1 MPDNSLLRRFTL
13 ATVTLL
19 VAGLT
24 ACSPPPELE
33 PLARSA
39 GDINERGGALVI
51 DGEEIASPHLW
62 AQAKSEGT
70 VTLYSGYTQDT
81 EAEVLKQ
88 FKADTGLKI
97 KLVRLTSNRLYERLT
112 AEFSAGQLDADVIR
126 ISDPGF
132 VQKLSAR
139 GLFQPYQP
147 STADHLQNEVD
158 FDGGNYYRTFNPVYT
173 FGYNRAIV
181 DPADV
186 PTTWNDLL
194 NGHFAHKL
202 GIAQVGSGGSAL
214 ALTRF
219 QREVLGDGYLRS
231 YAGQARVFDS
241 IGAQLDALARGEI
254 NAGTVVVSGVN
265 IANRENAP
273 VTFVIPDEGIT
284 SYDYYTGVAST
295 ATHLAAAQ
303 VFMNWNLSKRGQQV
317 FSDIGEYPVRTDV
330 DAPNIRG
337 IQLPAFDDPK
347 VHRIGQSDSIRNA
360 PGDQK
365 VWNSIF
371 GYNE

>member
-1 MPDNSLLRRFTL
+1 MPINSVIRRLTL
-13 ATVTLL
+13 AVTALL
-19 VAGLT
+19 IAALT
-24 ACSPPPELE
+24 ACSPPPELA

-39 GDINERGGALVI
+39 GDISERGGALYI
-51 DGEEIASPHLW
+51 DGEQIASPELW

-70 VTLYSGYTQDT
+70 ITLYSGYTQDT
-81 EAEVLKQ
+81 EAEVLNQ

-97 KLVRLTSNRLYERLT
+97 KLIRLTSNRLYERLT
-112 AEFSAGQLDADVIR
+112 AEFSAGQLNADVIR

-132 VQKLSAR
+132 VQKLNER

-147 STADHLQNEVD
+147 PTATNLQDDVV
-158 FDGGNYYRTFNPVYT
+158 FDEGNYFRTFNPVYT
-173 FGYNRAIV
+173 FGYNRAV
-181 DPADV
+181 VHPQDA
-186 PTTWNDLL
+186 PTSWNDLL
-194 NGHFAHKL
+194 DGHFSHKL

-219 QREVLGDGYLRS
+219 QREVLGDDYLRS
-231 YAGQARVFDS
+231 YATESRVFDS

-273 VTFVIPDEGIT
+273 VNFVIPDEGIT

-303 VFMNWNLSKRGQQV
+303 VFLNWNLSKRGQQV
-317 FSDIGEYPVRTDV
+317 FSDLGEYSVRTDI
-330 DAPNIRG
+330 DAPNISG
-337 IQLPAFDDPK
+337 IQLPAFNDHK
-347 VHRIGQSDSIRNA
+347 VHRITQSDSTRNA
-360 PGDQK
+360 SDDQK

>member
-1 MPDNSLLRRFTL
+1 MPSSSLIQRLVV
-13 ATVTLL
+13 ATVAFL

-24 ACSPPPELE
+24 ACSPPPDLA
-33 PLARSA
+33 PLARAA
-39 GDINERGGALVI
+39 GDISERGGALYI
-51 DGEEIASPHLW
+51 DGEEIASPQLW
-62 AQAKSEGT
+62 TQAKSEGT
-70 VTLYSGYTQDT
+70 ITLYSGYTQDT

-88 FKADTGLKI
+88 FEADTGLDI
-97 KLVRLTSNRLYERLT
+97 KLIRLTSNRLYERLT
-112 AEFSAGQLDADVIR
+112 AEFGAGQLDADVIR

-132 VQKLSAR
+132 VQKLDER

-147 STADHLQNEVD
+147 PTASNLQDDVVY
-158 FDGGNYYRTFNPVYT
+158 DGGHYFRTFNPVYT
-173 FGYNRAIV
+173 FGYNRAVV
-181 DPADV
+181 DPQDA
-186 PTTWNDLL
+186 PTSWDDLL
-194 NGHFAHKL
+194 DGHFSHKL

-219 QREVLGDGYLRS
+219 QREVLGDDYLRS

-273 VTFVIPDEGIT
+273 VNFVIPDEGVT

-295 ATHLAAAQ
+295 ARNLAAAQ
-303 VFMNWNLSKRGQQV
+303 VFLNWNLSKRGQQV
-317 FSDIGEYPVRTDV
+317 FSDLGEYSVRTDI
-330 DAPNIRG
+330 DPPNIRG
-337 IQLPAFDDPK
+337 TQLPAFNDPK
-347 VHRIGQSDSIRNA
+347 VHRITQSDSILNA
-360 PGDQK
+360 PDDQL

>member
-1 MPDNSLLRRFTL
+1 MPAHSPLRRLTL
-13 ATVTLL
+13 AAVALL
-19 VAGLT
+19 LTGVT

-39 GDINERGGALVI
+39 GDITEPGGALVI
-51 DGEEIASPHLW
+51 DGEEIASPQLW
-62 AQAKSEGT
+62 TQAKAQGT
-70 VTLYSGYTQDT
+70 ITLYSGYTQDT

-147 STADHLQNEVD
+147 PTAINLQDDVV

-173 FGYNRAIV
+173 FGYNRAVV
-181 DPADV
+181 DPQDV
-186 PTTWNDLL
+186 PTAWNDLL
-194 NGHFAHKL
+194 DGHFSHKL

-219 QREVLGDGYLRS
+219 QREVLGDDYLRT
-231 YAGQARVFDS
+231 YAGQSRVFDS

-273 VTFVIPDEGIT
+273 VNFVIPDEGIT

-295 ATHLAAAQ
+295 ATHLAAAR
-303 VFMNWNLSKRGQQV
+303 VFMNWNLSKRGQRV
-317 FSDIGEYPVRTDV
+317 FSDIGEYSVRTDV
-330 DAPNIRG
+330 AAPNVRG

-347 VHRIGQSDSIRNA
+347 VHRITQSESIRSA
-360 PGDQK
+360 PEDQK